1 MNAFPLLQVS
11 GITFS
16 RGPQRLLAPITF
28 TLQRGEF
35 VWLTGPSGAGKTT
48 LLKILASL
56 LEPTAGEVRYNG
68 QPQTA
73 LSPEVWRQRVSYVF
87 QTPQLFGTS
96 VYDNLALPYQIRQQP
111 VPRARLAETLAWL
124 NLPADLLDKAVDT
137 LSGGEKQRVA
147 LLRNLQF
154 PPEVLLLDEVTSA
167 LDEENKHRVRQLI
180 AQQAAAGV
188 AVLWI
193 SHDREELNGGQRVL
207 TLTAAGEGQHE
218 SA

>member
-1 MNAFPLLQVS
+1 MNASPLLQVS

-16 RGPQRLLAPITF
+16 HGPQRLLAPTSF

-35 VWLTGPSGAGKTT
+35 VWLTGPSGAGKTS

-56 LEPTAGEVRYNG
+56 LTPTAGEVCFHG

-73 LSPEVWRQRVSYVF
+73 LSPQVYRQRVSYVF
-87 QTPQLFGTS
+87 QTPQLFGST
-96 VYDNLALPYQIRQQP
+96 VYDNLALPYQIRQQS
-111 VPRARLAETLAWL
+111 VPRARLAETLGWL
-124 NLPADLLDKAVDT
+124 NLPAELLDKAVET

-167 LDEENKHRVRQLI
+167 LDEENKQRVRQLI
-180 AQQAAAGV
+180 EQQAATGV

-193 SHDREELNGGQRVL
+193 SHDRQELSDGRRVL
-207 TLTAAGEGQHE
+207 TLAAAGEEQHE